1 MMEDL
6 HVELK
11 PGFAF
16 KKASFKEENNF
27 STSKL
32 DLNLRT

>member
-1 MMEDL
+1 
-6 HVELK
+6 VELK

-16 KKASFKEENNF
+16 EKAASFKKEKNL